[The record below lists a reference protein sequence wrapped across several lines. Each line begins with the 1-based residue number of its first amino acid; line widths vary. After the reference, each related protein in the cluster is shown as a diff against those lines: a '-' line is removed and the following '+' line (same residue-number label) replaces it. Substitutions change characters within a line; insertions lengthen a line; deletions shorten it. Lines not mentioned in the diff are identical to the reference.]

1 MQVPPEPQAAA
12 AYSFLAGVL
21 KDHSLLDTADTLLRQ
36 VGGEQ
41 CCGYGVGSFVWGCL
55 YTLWLCCAVLCNACV
70 ML

>member
-41 CCGYGVGSFVWGCL
+41 CCGYGCL